1 MSEHAQPKESQ
12 EQVKEWIPKTTL
24 GQLVKEGKITN
35 LKEIFELGYK
45 IKEPEIVQTLLPN
58 LKTLLVG
65 VRVVQKQTDA
75 GEKTRFRALV
85 AMGDQS
91 GWFGVGH
98 AKSMNTR
105 TAMDKAIRNAMLSII
120 PVPLGC
126 GSWECRCGQPHSVP
140 YVLEGK
146 TGSVKI
152 IIYPAPR
159 GLGIVAAPHIKNI
172 ISLAGIKD
180 AWTKTFGMTSTDMSM
195 AFAIYDAF
203 KNASKVITV

>member
-1 MSEHAQPKESQ
+1 MSEQEAPAAQQ
-12 EQVKEWIPKTTL
+12 AKEWVPKTAL
-24 GQLVKEGKITN
+24 GQLVKEGKITS

-85 AMGDQS
+85 AVGDV
-91 GWFGVGH
+91 GWFAVGH
-98 AKSMNTR
+98 AKSSNTR
-105 TAMDKAIRNAMLSII
+105 TAIDKAIRNALLNII

-140 YVLEGK
+140 FVMKGK
-146 TGSVKI
+146 TGSVRI

-172 ISLAGIKD
+172 IALSGIKD
-180 AWTKTFGMTSTDMSM
+180 AWTKTFGMTSTDISM

-203 KNASKVITV
+203 KNASKVILK

>member
-1 MSEHAQPKESQ
+1 MSE
-12 EQVKEWIPKTTL
+12 QVAPAEAPEEKKEWTPRTTL
-24 GQLVKEGKITN
+24 GQLVKEGKITS
-35 LKEIFELGYK
+35 LMEIFQLGYK

-58 LKTLLVG
+58 LKTLLYG

-75 GEKTRFRALV
+75 GEKTRFRAVV
-85 AMGDQS
+85 AIGDQS

-105 TAMDKAIRNAMLSII
+105 TAIDKAIRNAMLNIV

-140 YVLEGK
+140 YVLSGK
-146 TGSVKI
+146 TGSVGI

-159 GLGIVAAPHIKNI
+159 GLGIVAAPHIKNL
-172 ISLAGIKD
+172 ISLAGVKD
-180 AWTKTFGMTSTDMSM
+180 AWTKTFGMTSTDISM
-195 AFAIYDAF
+195 AFAVYDAF
-203 KNASKVITV
+203 KNASKMILK